1 MLNFLITSA
10 YAQGSGDLPSSGG
23 FGGPAGELLI
33 LAIACVAFLAL
44 VKVFSRWPKA
54 EPWLLAA
61 AIAAFIPLA
70 SFLLFMVTGGAANH
84 YETAPG
90 VVIASLVLG
99 VVWCLA
105 KTKTS
110 WLGVPAAGKS
120 ATGSFAGA
128 SLLLIVPMALFWLFE
143 FRNILQVL
151 YTAEGRFLLACIVA
165 YAVGCTWWFLQ
176 TGSLRLK
183 SGSGDR
189 LDEIT
194 GSEQLSSRRKP
205 RVSNAP
211 PARDLEREVPGM
223 DQHAGTRIVP
233 AVTAPIQSESLPTQP
248 GAHSKIF
255 ISYRRQDSA
264 DITGRIYDRLIQRF
278 GKEQIFKDVDSI
290 PLGVDFREHLN
301 RMVGNCDVVL
311 AVMGDRWLTAD
322 DPDRKR
328 RLDDP
333 KDFVRIELEAALERK
348 IPVIPVLVREA
359 QMPKEKELPAALAAL
374 AYRNGIAVRTDPD
387 FHHDM
392 DRLIAGVESHF
403 SNRS

>member
-1 MLNFLITSA
+1 M
-10 YAQGSGDLPSSGG
+10 
-23 FGGPAGELLI
+23 
-33 LAIACVAFLAL
+33 
-44 VKVFSRWPKA
+44 
-54 EPWLLAA
+54 AA
-61 AIAAFIPLA
+61 ALAAFIPLA
-70 SFLLFMVTGGAANH
+70 SLLLFMVTGGAANH
-84 YETAPG
+84 YETAPW
-90 VVIASLVLG
+90 VVIAALTLG
-99 VVWCLA
+99 IIWCLA
-105 KTKTS
+105 KTRTS
-110 WLGVPAAGKS
+110 WLGAQAAGKP

-128 SLLLIVPMALFWLFE
+128 SLLLMAPMAFFWLFQ
-143 FRNILQVL
+143 FRNIYQVL
-151 YTAEGRFLLACIVA
+151 YTAEGLFLLACIVA
-165 YAVGCTWWFLQ
+165 YAVGCTWWFVH
-176 TGSLRLK
+176 TRSLRLET
-183 SGSGDR
+183 GSGDR
-189 LDEIT
+189 RDEIT
-194 GSEQLSSRRKP
+194 GNEQLSTTREPRAREAPSRTREP
-205 RVSNAP
+205 
-211 PARDLEREVPGM
+211 EVPGM
-223 DQHAGTRIVP
+223 DQTTRIAP
-233 AVTAPIQSESLPTQP
+233 ATTAPIESESRPLPL

-322 DPDRKR
+322 DPDRNR

-359 QMPKEKELPAALAAL
+359 QMPEERELPAALAAL

-392 DRLIAGVESHF
+392 DRLIVGVESHL

>member
-1 MLNFLITSA
+1 ML
-10 YAQGSGDLPSSGG
+10 
-23 FGGPAGELLI
+23 
-33 LAIACVAFLAL
+33 LAIACLAFLSL
-44 VKVFSRWPKA
+44 VKLFSRWPKT
-54 EPWLLAA
+54 EPWLMAA
-61 AIAAFIPLA
+61 ALAAFIPLA
-70 SFLLFMVTGGAANH
+70 SLLLFMVTGGAANH
-84 YETAPG
+84 YETAPW
-90 VVIASLVLG
+90 VVIAALTLG
-99 VVWCLA
+99 IIWCLA
-105 KTKTS
+105 KTRTS
-110 WLGVPAAGKS
+110 WLGAQAAGKP

-128 SLLLIVPMALFWLFE
+128 SLLLMAPMAFFWLFQ
-143 FRNILQVL
+143 FRNIYQVL
-151 YTAEGRFLLACIVA
+151 YTAEGLFLLACIVA
-165 YAVGCTWWFLQ
+165 YAVGCTWWFVH
-176 TGSLRLK
+176 TRSLRLET
-183 SGSGDR
+183 GSGDR
-189 LDEIT
+189 RDEIT
-194 GSEQLSSRRKP
+194 GNEQLSTTREPRAREAPSRTREP
-205 RVSNAP
+205 
-211 PARDLEREVPGM
+211 EVPGM
-223 DQHAGTRIVP
+223 DQTTRIAP
-233 AVTAPIQSESLPTQP
+233 ATTAPIESESRPLPL

-322 DPDRKR
+322 DPDRNR

-359 QMPKEKELPAALAAL
+359 QMPEERELPAALAAL

-392 DRLIAGVESHF
+392 DRLIVGVESHL